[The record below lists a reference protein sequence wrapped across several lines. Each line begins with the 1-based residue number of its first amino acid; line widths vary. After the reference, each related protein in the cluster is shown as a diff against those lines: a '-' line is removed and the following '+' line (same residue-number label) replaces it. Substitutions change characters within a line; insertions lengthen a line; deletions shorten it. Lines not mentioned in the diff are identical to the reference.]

1 MPGYGQSLHEYL
13 LQDHSAA
20 CQGIFQCE
28 LIGFDYMGAIIW
40 QKKTTMNS
48 SGGAKI
54 MGSYPY
60 PPNGMIERL
69 RIHSFSKSLERR
81 KKFLTKSKK
90 CRN

>member
-1 MPGYGQSLHEYL
+1 LKDYGIEGQIGYGQSLHEYL
-13 LQDHSAA
+13 LQDRSAA

-48 SGGAKI
+48 SGGATI

-69 RIHSFSKSLERR
+69 RIHTHFQKAWKGGKSP
-81 KKFLTKSKK
+81 
-90 CRN
+90 